1 MIFGRLKMKKVSKI
15 LLLMVVGMSFIS
27 GKVFPRITEKEI
39 IERLTR
45 LEEGQKSILREMN
58 QRFEDINKRF
68 EDMNQRFED
77 INKRFEDINK
87 RFDNLVSVF
96 IGIVG
101 AFTGIVAITI
111 GFAIWDRKTALAPAI
126 KTTRQLEERERKIE
140 EVLREFAKQEPRLAN
155 VMRNLG
161 FL

>member
-1 MIFGRLKMKKVSKI
+1 
-15 LLLMVVGMSFIS
+15 
-27 GKVFPRITEKEI
+27 
-39 IERLTR
+39 
-45 LEEGQKSILREMN
+45 
-58 QRFEDINKRF
+58 
-68 EDMNQRFED
+68 
-77 INKRFEDINK
+77 
-87 RFDNLVSVF
+87 VSVF